1 MSAYISCN
9 LTGGLGNQ
17 LFQIFTTIAVG
28 IENRHK
34 IVFPY
39 YEMTTA
45 GKHRSTYWANFLKS
59 IRIMTN
65 ENNRHQ
71 LSNVDLYKFP
81 GFKEKGFHYNR
92 IDPFDIRQNKML
104 YGYYQSYLYFENYK
118 ETIFKLIR
126 LREQQ
131 NDIIEKYKSLIF
143 TDANTISMHFRLGDY
158 KNLQHNHPLLTYD
171 YYETALGYLIDRRS
185 KFDIETRF
193 KFLYFC
199 EEEDNTVVG
208 ETICKLRERYPN
220 ILFEKVDDAIA
231 DWEQV
236 LIMSCCQ
243 DNIIAN
249 STFSWWGA
257 YFNRNQDTVVCYPS
271 VWFGPSLTHNTC
283 DLFPK
288 HWIQKVSL
296 KN

>member
-1 MSAYISCN
+1 MSTYISCN

-17 LFQIFTTIAVG
+17 LFQIFATIAVG
-28 IENRHK
+28 IENRQK

-39 YEMTTA
+39 YEISPI
-45 GKHRSTYWANFLKS
+45 GNPRPTYWKNFLISLKM
-59 IRIMTN
+59 MTN
-65 ENNRHQ
+65 ENNRHGLTNQ
-71 LSNVDLYKFP
+71 DLYKLP
-81 GFKEKGFHYNR
+81 GVKEPAFHYTR
-92 IDPFDIRQNKML
+92 IDPFDIRQGAML
-104 YGYYQSYLYFENYK
+104 HGYYQSYMYFENYK

-131 NDIIEKYKSLIF
+131 NDIIEKNTALFS

-158 KNLQHNHPLLTYD
+158 KKLQHNHPIMSYE
-171 YYETALGYLIDRRS
+171 YYELALEYLIERRS
-185 KFDIETRF
+185 RSDVEMKF
-193 KFLYFC
+193 KVLYFC
-199 EEEDNTVVG
+199 EKEDNAVVSK
-208 ETICKLRERYPN
+208 TIQRLLVRFPKVA
-220 ILFEKVDDAIA
+220 FEKVNDDIA

-236 LIMSCCQ
+236 LVMSCCD

-257 YFNRNQDTVVCYPS
+257 YFNKNRDPIVCYPS
-271 VWFGPSLTHNTC
+271 LWFGPNLTHNTR

-288 HWIQKVSL
+288 EWVNRSPL

>member
-28 IENRHK
+28 IENRRK

-39 YEMTTA
+39 YETSPV
-45 GKHRSTYWANFLKS
+45 GKPRPTYWNNFLISLK
-59 IRIMTN
+59 IMTN
-65 ENNRHQ
+65 ENNRFG
-71 LSNVDLYKFP
+71 LSNQDLYKLP
-81 GFKEKGFHYNR
+81 GVKEPAFHYTR
-92 IDPFDIRQNKML
+92 IDPFDIRQGAML
-104 YGYYQSYLYFENYK
+104 HGYYQSHMYFENYK

-131 NDIIEKYKSLIF
+131 NDMIEKYAALFS

-158 KNLQHNHPLLTYD
+158 KSLQDCHPLIGLD
-171 YYETALGYLIDRRS
+171 YYDSALGCLIEKRTSQDRDR
-185 KFDIETRF
+185 KFRV
-193 KFLYFC
+193 LYFC
-199 EEEDNTVVG
+199 EAEDNEVVSEMIG
-208 ETICKLRERYPN
+208 RLKSKYGSVE
-220 ILFEKVDDAIA
+220 FEKVADDAK

-236 LIMSCCQ
+236 LLMSCCD

-257 YFNRNQDTVVCYPS
+257 YFNKNNKPIVCYPS
-271 VWFGPSLTHNTC
+271 VWFGEKLRHNTS

-288 HWIQKVSL
+288 EWIQQVPL